1 MKIGIL
7 ITGHPPE
14 NLIEEF
20 GNYGDMFAQL
30 LEDKNFTFSTYT
42 VLENTFPKLNDCD
55 GYIITGSKFGVYDDL
70 TWIPRLE
77 EFIRNCFNTA
87 IPIAGFCFGH
97 QIIAQAMGGVV
108 EKFSNG
114 WDVGHK
120 TYALE
125 GSLKSE
131 KISVMAWHQDQV
143 IEKPKDSEIIASSD
157 FCKIAGLAYGK
168 TGLSLQSHPEYNSAF
183 LKGLMRERGRV
194 LPKKAKEGFYENI
207 DLPLSTGRVTDM
219 VETFFKRNN
228 NE

>member
-1 MKIGIL
+1 MLVDSIVNSIFRFFLPSKI
-7 ITGHPPE
+7 
-14 NLIEEF
+14 
-20 GNYGDMFAQL
+20 
-30 LEDKNFTFSTYT
+30 
-42 VLENTFPKLNDCD
+42 
-55 GYIITGSKFGVYDDL
+55 
-70 TWIPRLE
+70 
-77 EFIRNCFNTA
+77 
-87 IPIAGFCFGH
+87 
-97 QIIAQAMGGVV
+97 
-108 EKFSNG
+108 
-114 WDVGHK
+114 
-120 TYALE
+120 
-125 GSLKSE
+125 SLKSE